1 MNIDDHCFVYFEI
14 RILGLSGIIKG
25 KSSWQSALPAQ
36 TENDYANYLVLGVGT
51 NHGVNAS

>member
-1 MNIDDHCFVYFEI
+1 MNIDDHCFVYPEI

-36 TENDYANYLVLGVGT
+36 TENDYANYLVLRVGT